1 MTRLVNDLLD
11 VSRITQGKIELRRE
25 DMNLTDAVA
34 DALEVIR
41 PAKIERGLRLVMH
54 QPDPSPVIHADRV
67 RITQIMENLLSNA
80 CKYTDAGGCIT
91 VDISQD
97 SDWAI
102 IRVSD
107 TGIGIP
113 ANRLT
118 HIFDLFTQIDVAID
132 RSQGGLGI
140 GLALVRSL
148 VALHAGTVTAFS
160 EGAGKG
166 STFEVRLPRAHPD

>member
-1 MTRLVNDLLD
+1 
-11 VSRITQGKIELRRE
+11 
-25 DMNLTDAVA
+25 
-34 DALEVIR
+34 
-41 PAKIERGLRLVMH
+41 LRLVVH

-91 VDISQD
+91 VDVSQD

-102 IRVSD
+102 VRVTD

-118 HIFDLFTQIDVAID
+118 QIFDLFTQVDVAID

-166 STFEVRLPRAHPD
+166 STFEVRLPRAHPA

>member
-1 MTRLVNDLLD
+1 VT
-11 VSRITQGKIELRRE
+11 
-25 DMNLTDAVA
+25 
-34 DALEVIR
+34 
-41 PAKIERGLRLVMH
+41 
-54 QPDPSPVIHADRV
+54 
-67 RITQIMENLLSNA
+67 
-80 CKYTDAGGCIT
+80 
-91 VDISQD
+91 
-97 SDWAI
+97 
-102 IRVSD
+102 D

-118 HIFDLFTQIDVAID
+118 QIFDLFTQVDVAID

-166 STFEVRLPRAHPD
+166 STFEVRLPRAHPA